1 MAKTNVAPFNS
12 LPFEER
18 KKIAYYTNE
27 EKILTIRQVISMLD
41 DSIGQYQKRKL
52 RDWLKNLE
60 KWECD
65 NWVLQESAQREDGQ
79 DGD

>member
-1 MAKTNVAPFNS
+1 MDKVSIISFNS

-27 EKILTIRQVISMLD
+27 EKMLTIRQVISMLD

-52 RDWLKNLE
+52 REWIKNLE
-60 KWECD
+60 KWGRD
-65 NWVLQESAQREDGQ
+65 NWELQESAQREEGDG
-79 DGD
+79 